1 MEEHRTIEFRG
12 RHIHYR
18 DEGRSNE
25 RTLVLLHGFL
35 QSQDVWSCYT
45 LSYMRTMRVLAIDL
59 PGFGY
64 SDTYGDVHTME
75 FMADA
80 VKAVLEA
87 ADVEQCVMA
96 GHSMGG
102 YVAMAFAD
110 KYYYSL
116 RGLALLNSHALA
128 DDEERRRCREEDCR
142 KASLNRAEYILSF
155 MASLF
160 DPSKR
165 KALYQDVKDL
175 QDLCLETRL
184 DGLVAAQ
191 RGMAMRPDR
200 VGVLQRFEMPALFI
214 YGKNDVR
221 NNLDLC
227 VSQAMEAQ
235 HAEILLLSNVG
246 HMCFMEERDY
256 VRPRLRNFVDTCYY

>member
-12 RHIHYR
+12 RRIHYR
-18 DEGRSNE
+18 DEGRNNE

-35 QSQDVWSCYT
+35 QSQDVWSSYT
-45 LSYMRTMRVLAIDL
+45 LSYMRSMRVVTIDL

-64 SDTYGDVHTME
+64 SDTYGEVHTME
-75 FMADA
+75 FMAEA
-80 VKAVLEA
+80 VKAVLDA
-87 ADVEQCVMA
+87 ADVDQCVMA

-102 YVAMAFAD
+102 YVALAFANN
-110 KYYYSL
+110 YYYSL

-128 DDEERRRCREEDCR
+128 DSEDCRSRREEDCR
-142 KASLNRAEYILSF
+142 KASLNRAEYILGF
-155 MASLF
+155 IDSLF

-165 KALYQDVKDL
+165 KTLNQDVKDL
-175 QDLCLETRL
+175 QDQCLDTRL
-184 DGLVAAQ
+184 EGLVAAQ
-191 RGMAMRPDR
+191 KGMAVRPDR
-200 VGVLQRFEMPALFI
+200 VGVLQRFEMPTLFI
-214 YGKNDVR
+214 YGKNDTR

-256 VRPRLRNFVDTCYY
+256 VKPRLKNFVETCYY